1 MSNDAGKGKRNAT
14 KKKKGFD
21 IFHIPQD
28 ILADLE
34 LSAKLNRVAAYP
46 QPKPQLENPSTPTTA
61 DDGSS
66 LARTLSATRIAQPVC
81 HTCGGVT
88 FPEADQ
94 LRAHM
99 RTEWHQTNMRRKAEW
114 RRHLSSHDD
123 GSSPGADYPWD
134 PVSEADSATPAAA
147 GAISAEATNSTADA
161 PDDGDESD
169 REEVDA
175 QPYFWF
181 TRRETAAEATAS
193 TATALGVHRK
203 ILVAHDNDRGAYV
216 DGEKTLRRLIDM
228 QATNGNSTSGCQYW
242 ALMCLNGGGHFGAS
256 IVDNRTGSV
265 VAHKTIHRYT
275 TRRKQGGSQSRDD
288 NAKGRAAH
296 SAGAQL
302 RRYNEQKLAEEV
314 RDIILN
320 QWKDLLHQCARVLVR
335 VPRANRKQF
344 PLDWSD
350 SRVRSI
356 PIPVGRP
363 TLSELRRVY
372 SKLTAVKIRAVDLR
386 KQSDDRD
393 HQQAVSSD
401 DDDESISQG
410 DGDEIDDDALT
421 LEPVPEPELVAF
433 LQNVAAMMLDETT
446 TSESIV
452 HHLCE
457 HLAEFLDALSDPA
470 LGLRY
475 LESTASITAHR
486 TPTLLHLASH
496 LGRVS
501 LIPFLLDNGDDPT
514 VTNGHPPLY
523 SAGKTAYEISK
534 DRRTRDEFRV
544 YRFENESCG
553 DNEYAID
560 WRMARVP
567 DPISRDRLKEKDER
581 MREKGKTY
589 KKKQRQRAKKS
600 TQPTATPAPSASSSE
615 EHELEKEA
623 DHAAAGSSR
632 LPTLN
637 PNPNPKP
644 KPKSSGSSLLSA
656 SPPQKKH
663 SKPSSAISIE
673 DQRAIDRELRLQ
685 AVEQR
690 RLQELQSNKN

>member
-1 MSNDAGKGKRNAT
+1 MSNDAGKGKRNAAT
-14 KKKKGFD
+14 RKKNKKDFD

-34 LSAKLNRVAAYP
+34 LSAKLNRVAASP
-46 QPKPQLENPSTPTTA
+46 NPKFQLENAVTT
-61 DDGSS
+61 
-66 LARTLSATRIAQPVC
+66 TATRIAQPVC

-99 RTEWHQTNMRRKAEW
+99 RTDWHQANMLRKAEW
-114 RRHLSSHDD
+114 RRHPSSHDA
-123 GSSPGADYPWD
+123 GNNAGADHPWD
-134 PVSEADSATPAAA
+134 PVSEADSATAAA
-147 GAISAEATNSTADA
+147 GAISAETTNSPAEVS
-161 PDDGDESD
+161 DDGDESD
-169 REEVDA
+169 RGEEGNA

-181 TRRETAAEATAS
+181 TRRETATEATAGT
-193 TATALGVHRK
+193 TAALGVHRK

-216 DGEKTLRRLIDM
+216 DGDKTLRRLIDM
-228 QATNGNSTSGCQYW
+228 QGTNGNNTSGCQYW

-256 IVDNRTGSV
+256 IFDNRTGDV

-314 RDIILN
+314 RDIILS
-320 QWKDLLHQCARVLVR
+320 QWRDLLHQCARVLVR

-344 PLDWSD
+344 PLDWND

-356 PIPVGRP
+356 PVPVGRP

-372 SKLTAVKIRAVDLR
+372 SKLTAVKIRTVDLR
-386 KQSDDRD
+386 KPSDDRD
-393 HQQAVSSD
+393 HQQAASSD
-401 DDDESISQG
+401 DDSEAISQS
-410 DGDEIDDDALT
+410 DSDCDDDDHT

-433 LQNVAAMMLDETT
+433 LHNVAAMMLDEST

-452 HHLCE
+452 HYLCE

-475 LESTASITAHR
+475 LESTGSITAHR
-486 TPTLLHLASH
+486 TPTLLHLASY

-523 SAGKTAYEISK
+523 SAGKTAYEISR

-544 YRFENESCG
+544 YRFENENCG

-567 DPISRDRLKEKDER
+567 DPISRDRLKEKDEK

-589 KKKQRQRAKKS
+589 KKKQRQRAKKNA
-600 TQPTATPAPSASSSE
+600 QLMPMPVPSGE
-615 EHELEKEA
+615 EELELKKEV
-623 DHAAAGSSR
+623 DHHAAAGSSG
-632 LPTLN
+632 LPTS
-637 PNPNPKP
+637 
-644 KPKSSGSSLLSA
+644 KPKSSRSSLLSE
-656 SPPQKKH
+656 SPSKKKH

-690 RLQELQSNKN
+690 RLQELQSSKN